1 MGVEFTPFPALVK
14 PPAAPP
20 SPQETAMRAR
30 IEKTSKDFEASF
42 LQVMLGE
49 MFDSLPTGGPFGGGE
64 AEGAMRSFMTDAF
77 SKQMTKA
84 GGIGLAPTIQAQM
97 LKMQGLS

>member
-1 MGVEFTPFPALVK
+1 
-14 PPAAPP
+14 
-20 SPQETAMRAR
+20 
-30 IEKTSKDFEASF
+30 
-42 LQVMLGE
+42 MLGE
-49 MFDSLPTGGPFGGGE
+49 MFDSLPTGGLFGGGE

-84 GGIGLAPTIQAQM
+84 GGIGLAPSIQAQM